1 MPVPIPESKPAL
13 RAWAREV
20 RALLDLPLLSREIC
34 THLEALPEFQK
45 AQNVL
50 LYAATSDE
58 IDVLPLS
65 RVPEKR
71 FYLPR
76 CGKNRRLT
84 IHEYPCPLVVSAFG
98 IREPASDL
106 SEIDPG
112 ALDLALVP
120 GLAFTTQGG
129 RLGQGGGY
137 YDRFL
142 PRLSKGCVTV
152 GVAPQALVVA
162 SLPTDLWDQ
171 RLSLVVT
178 EQGVASS
185 AAPW

>member
-1 MPVPIPESKPAL
+1 MPVPTRESKPAL
-13 RAWAREV
+13 RAWAREA

-34 THLEALPEFQK
+34 VHLEALPAFQK
-45 AQNVL
+45 ARHVL
-50 LYAATSDE
+50 LYAAMPDE
-58 IDVLPLS
+58 IDVLSLAWT
-65 RVPEKR
+65 PEKR

-98 IREPASDL
+98 IREPASEL
-106 SEIDPG
+106 PEIDPG

-120 GLAFTTQGG
+120 GLAFTVQGG

-142 PRLSKGCVTV
+142 PRLSESCITV
-152 GVAPQALVVA
+152 GVSPEALVTP
-162 SLPTDLWDQ
+162 SLPTDSWDQ
-171 RLSLVVT
+171 KLSLVVT
-178 EQGVASS
+178 EQGVAGS
-185 AAPW
+185 ATSW